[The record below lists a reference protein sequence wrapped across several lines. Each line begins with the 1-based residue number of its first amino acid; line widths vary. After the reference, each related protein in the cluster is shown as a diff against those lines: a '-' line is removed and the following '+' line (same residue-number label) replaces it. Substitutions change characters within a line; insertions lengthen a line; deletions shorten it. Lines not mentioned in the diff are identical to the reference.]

1 MCTCHTE
8 YLLPLFHQKVY
19 EAMSEASDAGEV
31 KVISP
36 DEAYRAIHTMDCPVN
51 LLPEFR
57 ISAVQQFVSD
67 GKGTQYLFALTE
79 STEPGTPDPSV
90 IILYSVEKG
99 RRDTTTLSCRLLLV
113 RGRTKIHAARAL
125 INHRMRDHRA
135 SRMEAQVTNH
145 DFNADV

>member
-51 LLPEFR
+51 LLPEFQIEVLR
-57 ISAVQQFVSD
+57 QFTSAR
-67 GKGTQYLFALTE
+67 KGTQHLLALTE
-79 STEPGTPDPSV
+79 PGEANPSGV
-90 IILYSVEKG
+90 ILYGVVEG
-99 RRDTTTLSCRLLLV
+99 RRRRTLSCRLLLV
-113 RGRTKIHAARAL
+113 SDQTKTEVAKAL
-125 INHRMRDHRA
+125 INHGIAEHTADRV
-135 SRMEAQVTNH
+135 EAQVINH
-145 DFNADV
+145 DPNADIWP

>member
-1 MCTCHTE
+1 
-8 YLLPLFHQKVY
+8 
-19 EAMSEASDAGEV
+19 MSEASDAGDV
-31 KVISP
+31 KVIGP

-51 LLPEFR
+51 LFPEFQTR
-57 ISAVQQFVSD
+57 AVEQFISAD
-67 GKGTQYLFALTE
+67 KGTQYLFALTE

-113 RGRTKIHAARAL
+113 RGRVKIHAARAL
-125 INHRMRDHRA
+125 INHCMRDHRA